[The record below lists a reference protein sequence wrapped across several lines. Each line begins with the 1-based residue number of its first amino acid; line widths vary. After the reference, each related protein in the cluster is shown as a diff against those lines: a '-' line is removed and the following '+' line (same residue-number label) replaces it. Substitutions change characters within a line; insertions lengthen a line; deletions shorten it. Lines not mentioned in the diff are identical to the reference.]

1 LVRLLQQLYDLCC
14 PPAAVLSVCVG
25 SVVGQQPCGSSFITT
40 IVTADASTA
49 TQTLP
54 CNVPNNLRL
63 TQATFAWQWEKLRAN
78 LSVERQLPLTMHTAT
93 QELTS
98 SIYTLQSVDCKTTGI
113 YEARYLENTLNQI
126 PSCKYSCRFIVEVQ
140 EDRQHSLVGGFSM
153 FRKFHVVDNVLTWE
167 QSQIILFFFFFS
179 IIFLLVR
186 SYPS

>member
-1 LVRLLQQLYDLCC
+1 
-14 PPAAVLSVCVG
+14 VCVG

-63 TQATFAWQWEKLRAN
+63 TQATFAWQWEKLRPN

-113 YEARYLENTLNQI
+113 YEARYLETIFNIKSPRCFNLKSIGPVVLMLNGNSRICFVNKGYRYIFQKKQSDLVNQSAESNVSASGTSRSKL
-126 PSCKYSCRFIVEVQ
+126 PSIQ
-140 EDRQHSLVGGFSM
+140 
-153 FRKFHVVDNVLTWE
+153 
-167 QSQIILFFFFFS
+167 
-179 IIFLLVR
+179 
-186 SYPS
+186 